1 MTRYL
6 ELGLLPPL
14 TGRTPMLT
22 SNPPGYYPPAGL
34 KPRPTTYRL
43 YMKQVSAFFTSRTR
57 CPACH
62 RRRKENTPTDIVR
75 PPFRALLLLLP
86 Q

>member
-14 TGRTPMLT
+14 TGVTPMLT
-22 SNPPGYYPPAGL
+22 NSPPGYYPPARL
-34 KPRPTTYRL
+34 KQRPTTYGL

-57 CPACH
+57 CPTCH

-75 PPFRALLLLLP
+75 PPFRALLLLPP

>member
-14 TGRTPMLT
+14 TGVTPMLT
-22 SNPPGYYPPAGL
+22 NSPPGYYPPARL
-34 KPRPTTYRL
+34 KQRPTTYGL

-57 CPACH
+57 CPCL
-62 RRRKENTPTDIVR
+62 RRRKENAPTDIVR
-75 PPFRALLLLLP
+75 PPFRALLLLPP